1 MHLHGMNFKVVAYDG
16 VSLPPD
22 QQVVRNTIPVNPG
35 EIVDIEFVANNAGT
49 WMFHCHVLHH
59 ATNDGVEP
67 GGLVALV
74 HVTE

>member
-1 MHLHGMNFKVVAYDG
+1 MFSTLNRLH
-16 VSLPPD
+16 
-22 QQVVRNTIPVNPG
+22 
-35 EIVDIEFVANNAGT
+35 GT